1 MPAVKETQLRYLEYL
16 HREDGYRHHRYDEA
30 MLQYHLL
37 REGDQA
43 AVPESVRMWTSGLVG
58 KTSEDTIRNRKYLF
72 VASITLACRAAILG
86 GLEEQR
92 SYDISDLYIQRV
104 DKCASLEEITAL
116 HKDMFQFYVNEVAA
130 AKKRN
135 VYSKPVVDAMN
146 FIHYHLHEKLSAR
159 RVAEEA
165 GLSPNYLSQLFKKEL
180 GLTVAEFVLEK
191 RMEAAKNMLRFSS
204 FPYDEIAS
212 ILAFSSQSHFIQVF
226 KKATGTT
233 PKAYRTVAYREEEL
247 QEEG

>member
-16 HREDGYRHHRYDEA
+16 HREDGYRHHRYDEEI
-30 MLQYHLL
+30 LQYRLL
-37 REGDQA
+37 REGNQA
-43 AVPESVRMWTSGLVG
+43 AVAESVCMWGSGLVG
-58 KTSEDTIRNRKYLF
+58 KTSEDTLRNRKYLF

-104 DKCASLEEITAL
+104 DKCATLEEITAL
-116 HKDMFQFYVNEVAA
+116 HKDMFQFYVNEVSS
-130 AKKRN
+130 AKKRH

-146 FIHYHLHEKLSAR
+146 FIHYHLHEKLPTQ
-159 RVAEEA
+159 RVAEEV
-165 GLSPNYLSQLFKKEL
+165 GLSPNYLSLLFKREL
-180 GLTVAEFVLEK
+180 GLTVADYVLEL

-226 KKATGTT
+226 KKATGIT
-233 PKAYRTVAYREEEL
+233 PKAYRTMAYREEEL
-247 QEEG
+247 RKDG

>member
-1 MPAVKETQLRYLEYL
+1 MPAVKETQLRYLEYI
-16 HREDGYRHHRYDEA
+16 HREDAYRHHRYDEE

-37 REGDQA
+37 RDGNPA
-43 AVPESVRMWTSGLVG
+43 AVPESKRMWSSGLVG
-58 KTSEDTIRNRKYLF
+58 QVNDDAVKNRKYLF

-104 DKCASLEEITAL
+104 DQCATLEEITTL
-116 HKDMFQFYVNEVAA
+116 HEDMFAFYVQEVAA
-130 AKKRN
+130 AKKKN

-146 FIHYHLHEKLSAR
+146 FVHYHLHEKLTAK

-165 GLSPNYLSQLFKKEL
+165 GLSPNYLSELFKKEL
-180 GLTVAEFVLEK
+180 GCSVAEYVMEK

-212 ILAFSSQSHFIQVF
+212 ILAFSSQSHFIQAF

-233 PKAYRTVAYREEEL
+233 PKAYRTIAYREEEERE
-247 QEEG
+247 QK

>member
-16 HREDGYRHHRYDEA
+16 HREDGYRHHRYDEEI
-30 MLQYHLL
+30 LQYRLL
-37 REGDQA
+37 REGK
-43 AVPESVRMWTSGLVG
+43 PGRRGGERLYVG
-58 KTSEDTIRNRKYLF
+58 FRAGGKNQRGHPAQPKYLF

-104 DKCASLEEITAL
+104 DKCATLEEITAL
-116 HKDMFQFYVNEVAA
+116 HKDMFQFYVNEVSS
-130 AKKRN
+130 AKKRH

-146 FIHYHLHEKLSAR
+146 FIHYHLHEKLPTQ
-159 RVAEEA
+159 RVAEEV
-165 GLSPNYLSQLFKKEL
+165 GLSPNYLSQLFKREL
-180 GLTVAEFVLEK
+180 GLTVADYVLEL

-212 ILAFSSQSHFIQVF
+212 ILAFS
-226 KKATGTT
+226 
-233 PKAYRTVAYREEEL
+233 
-247 QEEG
+247 